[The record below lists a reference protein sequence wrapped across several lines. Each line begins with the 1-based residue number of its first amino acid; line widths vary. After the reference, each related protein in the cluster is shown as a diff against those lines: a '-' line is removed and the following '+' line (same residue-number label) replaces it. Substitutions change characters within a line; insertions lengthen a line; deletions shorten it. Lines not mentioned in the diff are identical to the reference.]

1 MKFKVRYL
9 IIIALMALVSL
20 FVVQS
25 AQAHQE
31 TCPATGD
38 WVKVDGINAQSY
50 FYTAPE
56 GKVVVETCY
65 KAGTTVKHETIDPPQ
80 ASLTVTTDVPNP
92 NNNACQDISH
102 ASFRLADEPKEE
114 FGSASVQIGECG
126 FNVNDGSLINV
137 ELTIN
142 NAILTINGK
151 QYTSSQTIQLP
162 PGEYAWSWVGGDGY
176 SGSGGSTIV
185 LEPCEP
191 GKGDVSVDIGQCT
204 FDANEGSLI
213 NVALTIQNA
222 VLTIDGKNYSSSQ
235 TIKLAPGTYVYTWEA
250 TDDNEGSG
258 NGAITVYGCEPAT
271 ASVDLGQCSW
281 NAQGSTTSATIT
293 VSGATLVIKLGDTEF
308 GSYGP
313 GTYNVDLPVGSYTYT
328 WTANENFTGSGSGSF
343 STVSCEPGK
352 SDASVDLGSCT
363 NDNGQSYSDISI
375 TISNAI
381 LTINGKDYTESAVLK
396 LEPGDYAYSW
406 QAIDDNFAGSG
417 EGILTVTNCAP
428 KVSADPSIDVAAGG
442 SGPSVINSVA
452 PLLAGVAGLGL
463 ASIFVFKGKKE
474 N

>member
-1 MKFKVRYL
+1 
-9 IIIALMALVSL
+9 
-20 FVVQS
+20 
-25 AQAHQE
+25 
-31 TCPATGD
+31 
-38 WVKVDGINAQSY
+38 VKYA
-50 FYTAPE
+50 
-56 GKVVVETCY
+56 
-65 KAGTTVKHETIDPPQ
+65 TIDPPQ
-80 ASLTVTTDVPNP
+80 SSVTVTTDVPNP
-92 NNNACQDISH
+92 NENAFQNISH
-102 ASFRLADEPKEE
+102 ASFKLAEEPKEE
-114 FGSASVQIGECG
+114 EVFATVDIGVCNFDNE
-126 FNVNDGSLINV
+126 DGSLINV
-137 ELTIN
+137 DLTIK
-142 NAILTINGK
+142 NAIITIDGK

-162 PGEYAWSWVGGDGY
+162 PGEYEWSWVGGEGY

-185 LEPCEP
+185 LEPCDP
-191 GKGDVSVDIGQCT
+191 SKGDVSVDIGQCT
-204 FDANEGSLI
+204 FDPNDGSLI
-213 NVALTIQNA
+213 NVVLTIQNA
-222 VLTIDGKNYSSSQ
+222 VLTIDGKNYTSSQ

-258 NGAITVYGCEPAT
+258 SGSITVYGCEPAT
-271 ASVDLGQCSW
+271 ASIDLGQCSW
-281 NAQGSTTSATIT
+281 DAQGSTTSATIT

-308 GSYGP
+308 GTYGP
-313 GTYNVDLPVGSYTYT
+313 GTHNVTFPVGSYTYT
-328 WTANENFTGSGSGSF
+328 WTANEDFTGSGSGSF

-406 QAIDDNFAGSG
+406 QAIDDNFSGSG
-417 EGILTVTNCAP
+417 DGILTVTNCSP
-428 KVSADPSIDVAAGG
+428 KDTEDPSFDVAAGG